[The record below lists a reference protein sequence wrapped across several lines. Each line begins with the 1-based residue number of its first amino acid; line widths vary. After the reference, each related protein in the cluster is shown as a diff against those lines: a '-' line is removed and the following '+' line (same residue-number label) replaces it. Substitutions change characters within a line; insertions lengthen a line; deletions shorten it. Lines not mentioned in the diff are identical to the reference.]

1 MYLAITL
8 SRLDDFEN
16 ACSAYPAPKEIKSW
30 ILILYSYEKAIELE
44 SDHIF
49 EINYAITLYNKGE
62 LEKSKKHF
70 SEFER
75 LFNTLDEE
83 SKNADPDVLE
93 KRQQLLSVLTTV

>member
-16 ACSAYPAPKEIKSW
+16 ACSA
-30 ILILYSYEKAIELE
+30 YEKAIELE

-75 LFNTLDEE
+75 LFNALDEE

>member
-1 MYLAITL
+1 M
-8 SRLDDFEN
+8 
-16 ACSAYPAPKEIKSW
+16 
-30 ILILYSYEKAIELE
+30 E

-75 LFNTLDEE
+75 LFNALDEE

-93 KRQQLLSVLTTV
+93 KRQVLLAVLNTV